1 MKSTDEA
8 KTYLESLA
16 KKAGLAD
23 DVIKALVSNADVV
36 NDAKDHLAR
45 QDELSSGL
53 DRARN
58 EGERIAREANAR
70 VQQVN
75 EWYEKTGNPTYQ
87 EALKEKARL
96 QKYRETFGELEVSS
110 PADGTQPRAANGRFA
125 TKEDLDAMGLSA
137 VQVSRELSFI
147 ASDYNSRFG
156 PKFGYL
162 TPEEWDN
169 FEKLAVSKGVRPVQ
183 AYRDW
188 IKPKEDQIAKEAA
201 EAKDKEVEAK
211 IKAAYDEGARSVRT
225 SRQWDG
231 ETTRTTDHFGRDLE
245 ALKQTPEAAD
255 KAGEEA
261 FLKGWNDWQEAHA
274 GDLR

>member
-1 MKSTDEA
+1 MKTTDEA
-8 KTYLESLA
+8 KAYLENLA
-16 KKAGLAD
+16 KQAGLSEDA
-23 DVIKALVSNADVV
+23 VKALTGKSEILTDVV
-36 NDAKDHLAR
+36 QHLAR
-45 QDELSSGL
+45 QDELASGL

-58 EGERIAREANAR
+58 ESERIAREANMT
-70 VQQVN
+70 VQQYKD
-75 EWYEKTGNPTYQ
+75 WYEKTGNPAYQ
-87 EALKEKARL
+87 DALRQKQALE
-96 QKYRETFGELEVSS
+96 KYRSTFGEIEVDS
-110 PADGTQPRAANGRFA
+110 NGA
-125 TKEDLDAMGLSA
+125 TRDPKTGKFVTREDLDAVGLSA
-137 VQVSRELSFI
+137 VQVARELSLI

-169 FEKLAVSKGVRPVQ
+169 FEKVAVSKGVRPLQ

-188 IKPKEDQIAKEAA
+188 IKPKEDQIAQEAA
-201 EAKDKEVEAK
+201 TARDKEVEAK

-245 ALKQTPEAAD
+245 ALKKDSDSQARDGDA
-255 KAGEEA
+255 A
-261 FLKGWNDWQEAHA
+261 FLEAWNKWDEVHA